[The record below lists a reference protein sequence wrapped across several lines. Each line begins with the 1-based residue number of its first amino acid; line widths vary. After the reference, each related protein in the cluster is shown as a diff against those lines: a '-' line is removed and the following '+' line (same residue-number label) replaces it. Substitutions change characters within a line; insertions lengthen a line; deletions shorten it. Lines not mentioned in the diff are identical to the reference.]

1 MLARS
6 WALYFVLCSSCLVLC
21 INPARRLDEQSSK
34 HKEQSNQMMSNFLN
48 WREFEGSNAEKF
60 YKTTLW
66 QGEHVMVGLN
76 CLEPGQV
83 QPVHAHAGADKFY
96 LVLAGRG
103 SFTVGQEQ
111 QTAETG
117 TVVVAPAGVSHGVTN
132 DGRERLSL
140 LVAIAP
146 SIK

>member
-1 MLARS
+1 MIA
-6 WALYFVLCSSCLVLC
+6 
-21 INPARRLDEQSSK
+21 
-34 HKEQSNQMMSNFLN
+34 NFLN
-48 WREFEGSNAEKF
+48 WREFEGANAEKF

-96 LVLAGRG
+96 FVLAGSG
-103 SFTVGQEQ
+103 SFTVGDDQ
-111 QTAETG
+111 QTATAG
-117 TVVVAPAGVSHGVTN
+117 TVVLAPAGVSHGVTN
-132 DGRERLSL
+132 NGTERLSL

-146 SIK
+146 FNK

>member
-1 MLARS
+1 
-6 WALYFVLCSSCLVLC
+6 
-21 INPARRLDEQSSK
+21 
-34 HKEQSNQMMSNFLN
+34 MSNFLN
-48 WREFEGSNAEKF
+48 WHEFEGSNPEKF

-83 QPVHAHAGADKFY
+83 QKVHAHAGADKFY
-96 LVLAGRG
+96 FVLSGRG
-103 SFTVGQEQ
+103 TFVVGDEE

-117 TVVVAPAGVSHGVTN
+117 IVVVAPAGVSHGVTN
-132 DGRERLSL
+132 TGTERLSL